1 MKYNLTVHYA
11 NDPDDDLGYD
21 DEIEVESI
29 EVAKDYVKS
38 LDDFQDINYYVLES
52 ENGDEYYNSSE
63 EEGFI
68 DRS

>member
-1 MKYNLTVHYA
+1 MIYNLTVHYKY
-11 NDPDDDLGYD
+11 DIDDERGYD
-21 DEIEVESI
+21 DEIEADNI
-29 EVAKDYVKS
+29 EAAKEHVKS